1 MQDTTQERL
10 LIADTVRKIAS
21 QFTDQYWMEHDE
33 EKRYP
38 KDFFDAFVEA
48 GLLGITIPEEYG
60 GMGLGISEAG
70 IALREIAQSGAA
82 MNGCSTVHFPLFV
95 SGVIVKY
102 ATEQLKREV
111 LPKIV
116 SGEIDLCFAVT
127 EADAGT
133 NTTRIKTFAKREGD
147 KFIINGRKLWIS
159 KAQVA
164 NTMVLLARTKRYE
177 DVAKPTDGMTLILL
191 DLNSPGI
198 TITPINKM
206 GRNAVDSNEVFF
218 DDVTVAADRII
229 GEEGQGFRHI
239 LDSLNPERVLLS
251 YEAIGIG
258 RVALQK
264 AIKYANERIVFDRP
278 IGKNQGIQFPLAE
291 AHMRLN
297 AAELMADKAA
307 SLCDQGIKCG
317 EEANTAK
324 YLAGEAAFFAAD
336 RAVQTLG
343 GMGYAKEYHVERYF
357 REARLF
363 RLAPISEE
371 MILNYISEHVLKL
384 PRSY

>member
-21 QFTDQYWMEHDE
+21 QFPDQYWMEHDE

-102 ATEQLKREV
+102 ASEQLKREV

-218 DDVTVAADRII
+218 DDVMVAADRII
-229 GEEGQGFRHI
+229 GEQGQGFRHI

-264 AIKYANERIVFDRP
+264 AVNYANERIVFDRP

-307 SLCDQGIKCG
+307 SLCDQGVKCG

-336 RAVQTLG
+336 RAMQTLG